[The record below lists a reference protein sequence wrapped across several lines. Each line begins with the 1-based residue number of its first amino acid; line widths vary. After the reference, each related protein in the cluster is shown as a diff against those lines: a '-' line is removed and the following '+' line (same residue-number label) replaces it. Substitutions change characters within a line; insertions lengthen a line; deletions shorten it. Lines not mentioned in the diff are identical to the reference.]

1 MNAVEVKEL
10 TKKYYYLEK
19 KGGFK
24 ESIKS
29 LFKSTKKEKIAVK
42 DVSFSIKHGEIV
54 GLIGPN
60 GAGKTT
66 IIKSLTGIIKPSQG
80 EIRVLGYE
88 PSKLQD
94 EFKKKYAVV
103 MGQKSQLWWDLP
115 AIDTF
120 YLNKELYEISDEIF
134 EKNLE
139 YFVELFDVKDILH
152 VQVRQLSLGER
163 MKMEVIACLMH
174 NPQIVFLDEPTIGL
188 DAIAQKQMRRFL
200 KKVNQEKGI
209 TIILTSHYMQD
220 IEDLCNRIIIINKGT
235 CMYEGNLEN
244 LLTKYREFKIL
255 TVTFNESVQDGF
267 ENDYKKDIEWI
278 EKTLDKIKIK
288 VKNNHEKEIIKWLMD
303 KYSVK
308 DISIEQEEIGDL
320 IEKIYK
326 QEQVK

>member
-42 DVSFSIKHGEIV
+42 DVSFSIKYGEIV

-80 EIRVLGYE
+80 EIKVLGYE

-134 EKNLE
+134 EENLE

-188 DAIAQKQMRRFL
+188 DAIAQKQMRKFL

-220 IEDLCNRIIIINKGT
+220 IEDLCNRVIIINKGT
-235 CMYEGNLEN
+235 CMYEGSLEN

-255 TVTFNESVQDGF
+255 TVTFNESVQDDF

-278 EKTLDKIKIK
+278 EKTFDKIKIK
-288 VKNNHEKEIIKWLMD
+288 VKNNHEKEVIKWLMD

-326 QEQVK
+326 QERVK